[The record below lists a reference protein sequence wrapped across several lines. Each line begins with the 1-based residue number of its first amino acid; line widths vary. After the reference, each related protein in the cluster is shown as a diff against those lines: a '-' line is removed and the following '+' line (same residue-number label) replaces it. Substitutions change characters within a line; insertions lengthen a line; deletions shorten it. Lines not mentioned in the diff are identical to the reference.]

1 MGGTVELPVWFVTI
15 AAFLAVIGLLDRLLI
30 PSVRWFLRRR
40 VNAVIDELNERS
52 HLRIQ
57 PFKLNKRDSLTDRLI
72 FDQEVVK
79 AAEDYADQNR
89 EPRAAAMERVRIYAK
104 EIVPAFNAYAY
115 FRIGT
120 RLSRWLTT
128 LAYRVRFGYADEESL
143 REVDPDS
150 ALVFVMNHRSNMDY
164 VLVTYMAAQ
173 SSALSYA
180 VGEWARVWPLQT
192 LIRAM
197 GAYFIRRD
205 SGDPLYRKVLSRY
218 VHMATREGV
227 TQAIFPE
234 GGLTRDGRLRKPKLG
249 LLSYMISGFDP
260 GGSRDI
266 VFIPVGLN
274 YDRVIEDRTLTAKI
288 ERDSGRRP
296 GRSGFWKVSRYIA
309 RALSLSVRGRWYR
322 FGYASVN
329 FGRPISL
336 RAYLAERKIDF
347 RNLEEEARFVEI
359 SKFGERLM
367 TAVGTVVPVLP
378 VALASR
384 IFTEEADLDLSRL
397 EIKAKIFDLIQKLEA
412 RGAHVHIPRGD
423 RDYAVETGLR
433 MLVLRSIVLERDN
446 GLFGANPDEAVLL
459 EYYANS
465 IAHLLDPG

>member
-1 MGGTVELPVWFVTI
+1 MGGTVELPVWFVI
-15 AAFLAVIGLLDRLLI
+15 LAAVLAAIGMLDRLLI

-79 AAEDYADQNR
+79 AAEDYATEHN
-89 EPRAAAMERVRIYAK
+89 EPRASAMERVRIYAK

-115 FRIGT
+115 FRVGT
-120 RLSRWLTT
+120 RLARWLTT
-128 LAYRVRFGYADEESL
+128 LTYRVRFGYADDESL
-143 REVDPDS
+143 QEVDPDS
-150 ALVFVMNHRSNMDY
+150 AVVFVMNHRSNMDY
-164 VLVTYMAAQ
+164 VLVTYMAAS

-180 VGEWARVWPLQT
+180 VGEWARVWPLQN

-205 SGDPLYRKVLSRY
+205 SGDPLYRRVLSRY

-234 GGLTRDGRLRKPKLG
+234 GGLSRDGKLRKPKLG

-260 GGSRDI
+260 DGPRDI

-274 YDRVIEDRTLTAKI
+274 YDRVIEDRNLTARI
-288 ERDSGRRP
+288 EKESGTRHTRF
-296 GRSGFWKVSRYIA
+296 GFAKVAKYIFG
-309 RALSLSVRGRWYR
+309 ALYLTVRGRWYR
-322 FGYASVN
+322 MGYASVN

-336 RAYLAERKIDF
+336 REHLSTNQFDF
-347 RNLEEEARFVEI
+347 RALDEESKFVEI

-367 TAVGTVVPVLP
+367 SAVGNVIPVLP
-378 VALASR
+378 VSLAARAFLDAGS
-384 IFTEEADLDLSRL
+384 EEISRL
-397 EIKAKIFDLIQKLEA
+397 EIKAKIFEIINILDAK
-412 RGAHVHIPRGD
+412 GAHIHIPRGD
-423 RDYAVETGLR
+423 RDYSVETGLR
-433 MLVLRSIVLERDN
+433 MLVLRNIIMEQEN
-446 GLFGANPDEAVLL
+446 GLLRPNPDETVLL
-459 EYYANS
+459 SYYANS
-465 IAHLLDPG
+465 IGHLLDDQ